1 MKQVLSLHEGIGLPV
16 LDLKGGS
23 VVGIFG
29 FARQRCVRVVCNG
42 KENGKQKDM
51 NKEQLLKQFEDRW
64 GDDLKFVLHE
74 QDVRELFSDIS
85 KLIDK
90 LRPKVKDV
98 MNTPHTS

>member
-1 MKQVLSLHEGIGLPV
+1 
-16 LDLKGGS
+16 
-23 VVGIFG
+23 
-29 FARQRCVRVVCNG
+29 
-42 KENGKQKDM
+42 M
-51 NKEQLLKQFEDRW
+51 NIKEQLLKQFEERW

-74 QDVRELFSDIS
+74 QDVRELFSDIA